1 MIMTGPAVRRVLVA
15 TDLMET
21 SPTLIAVGVD
31 MARKFGAEVIVLYVF
46 DPVAYEEFL
55 GEPAMPLDMYRNHLR
70 TELRDQVEAAGA
82 EMQTSV
88 EVVDGRNVALEI
100 LSAAARLEADLIVIG
115 THARTGLR
123 RAVHGSVAEEVLRHA
138 RTMVLVAPLSVL
150 AASTGLEAT
159 DAAGSISAPAL
170 SKAVGTQGRMIM
182 PPGR

>member
-1 MIMTGPAVRRVLVA
+1 MIMTRPAVRRVLLA

-31 MARKFGAEVIVLYVF
+31 TARKFGAELIVLYVF

-55 GEPAMPLDMYRNHLR
+55 GEPAMPLDIYRSHLR
-70 TELRDQVEAAGA
+70 MELRDQIEAAGA

-88 EVVDGRNVALEI
+88 EVLDGRNVALEI
-100 LSAAARLEADLIVIG
+100 LSAAARLEADLIVVG

-138 RTMVLVAPLSVL
+138 RTMVLVTPLSVL
-150 AASTGLEAT
+150 AASTGPEAT
-159 DAAGSISAPAL
+159 DTAGGISAPARP
-170 SKAVGTQGRMIM
+170 KAGGAQGSIM
-182 PPGR
+182 RPGR